1 MVWWH
6 AGIQSNS
13 RWKNDGFFW
22 NEISIFELTS
32 PTLIDN
38 IERTKLKFIENSSF
52 LISLHYTYNKS
63 LSWKVLYTLECS
75 SCRTIFIICQQ
86 IALNTSLHQFIHT
99 LFSIYLKWFS
109 TNIAYKIIWSN
120 LLLSDRKLYLL
131 PYKFLQIAWIIILE
145 CETNCRAQEY

>member
-1 MVWWH
+1 MNHWTWCDGMLVFKV
-6 AGIQSNS
+6 IQDE
-13 RWKNDGFFW
+13 KMMAFW

-99 LFSIYLKWFS
+99 LFSIYFEMIFPWNFKRFTKSFDL
-109 TNIAYKIIWSN
+109 ICY
-120 LLLSDRKLYLL
+120 
-131 PYKFLQIAWIIILE
+131 
-145 CETNCRAQEY
+145 

>member
-1 MVWWH
+1 MKKWWL
-6 AGIQSNS
+6 
-13 RWKNDGFFW
+13 FW

-86 IALNTSLHQFIHT
+86 IVLNTSLHKFIHT
-99 LFSIYLKWFS
+99 LFSIYFEMTFPWNF
-109 TNIAYKIIWSN
+109 IAHKIIWSN